1 MFVCVIDGSKGLS
14 FDVMEL
20 GRKKKQTPGR
30 ESVLYNVV
38 LWRGDQVGRGDSS
51 SSSRVRSFGPVTRS
65 TCWVTGC
72 PLAPEK
78 HGLSGPWRRPWLSK
92 PASCTITSAHR
103 LSFTSRHAV
112 STRKKNH
119 HTTASSATKMLRPT
133 QKHPTVNV
141 SAQHLANQPAM
152 TSSAAN
158 YRCPTNRT
166 SW

>member
-112 STRKKNH
+112 STRKKKI
-119 HTTASSATKMLRPT
+119 TTPPRP
-133 QKHPTVNV
+133 
-141 SAQHLANQPAM
+141 LQPKCCDPHKSIPPS
-152 TSSAAN
+152 TCPHSTW
-158 YRCPTNRT
+158 PTNPP
-166 SW
+166 